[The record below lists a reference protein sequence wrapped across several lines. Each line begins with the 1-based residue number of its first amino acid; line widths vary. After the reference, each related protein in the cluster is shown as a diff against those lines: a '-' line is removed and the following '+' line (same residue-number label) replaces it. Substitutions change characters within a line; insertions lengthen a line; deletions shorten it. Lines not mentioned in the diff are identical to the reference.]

1 MQTSLSERYDAI
13 MDGEFRST
21 PETFDV
27 TDPATNEPIASVA
40 KCGPE
45 TVDAA
50 VTAAAD
56 ATDEWEG
63 VDPVRRG
70 QLLDDIAGLIRENV
84 DRYARIETAETGRP
98 ISQSRG
104 NVRDAAGYFEYYA
117 GLTDKIEG
125 ETIPLPGERL
135 DYTLREPLGVTGHI
149 VPWNAALVLGA
160 RSLGPA
166 LACGNTAVVK
176 PAPEAPL
183 SLLTFCAD
191 LLELDVPDGVVNVI
205 PGDGETTGT
214 TLTGDPRLGK
224 IIFTGSRTTGTA
236 VMRAAAENVVPV
248 GLELGG
254 KSPSIVF
261 PDADLEAALEDTVK
275 VFFNSGQICFAT
287 TRVFV
292 HEDVYGEFVD
302 DLAERTA
309 ALEVGPGAED
319 PDVGPL
325 VSPDARRRVADSV
338 EAAIEDGARAVAGGE
353 IPREEGNFYAPTVIE
368 GVGDDHDLSRT
379 ELFGPVLSVYSF
391 AEEAEV
397 IERANDTDYGLYGAI
412 WTQTLDRAHRVA
424 ADLDAGSITVNE
436 YPATFPQAPF
446 GGYKQSGIGREKG
459 RQAIREYTE
468 LKNVSIALGDTPGA
482 VFEK

>member
-1 MQTSLSERYDAI
+1 MQTGSSERYDAI
-13 MDGEFRST
+13 IGGERRPSS
-21 PETFDV
+21 ETFEV
-27 TDPATNEPIASVA
+27 TDPATNEPIAVVTES
-40 KCGPE
+40 GPE
-45 TVDAA
+45 AVAAA
-50 VTAAAD
+50 VTAAER
-56 ATDEWEG
+56 ATEAWER
-63 VDPVRRG
+63 VDPERRG
-70 QLLDDIAGLIRENV
+70 RLLRKIAGLIRENV

-98 ISQSRG
+98 LSQSRG

-135 DYTLREPLGVTGHI
+135 DYTVREPLGVTGHI

-191 LLELDVPDGVVNVI
+191 LLELDIPDGVVNVV
-205 PGDGETTGT
+205 PGDGETTGSA
-214 TLTGDPRLGK
+214 LTGDSRVGK
-224 IIFTGSRTTGTA
+224 IVFTGSRATGKT
-236 VMRAAAENVVPV
+236 VMREAAENVVPV

-261 PDADLEAALEDTVK
+261 PDADLEAAIEDTVK

-292 HEDVYGEFVD
+292 HEDVYEEFVD
-302 DLAERTA
+302 ELGERTE
-309 ALEVGPGAED
+309 ALAVGPGEED

-325 VSPDARRRVADSV
+325 ISPSARNRVAESV
-338 EAAIEDGARAVAGGE
+338 EAAVEDGAGIVAGGE

-368 GVGDDHDLSRT
+368 GVDDDHDVSRT

-391 AEEAEV
+391 ADEAEV
-397 IERANDTDYGLYGAI
+397 LERANDSEYGLYGAI

-424 ADLDAGSITVNE
+424 AELEAGSVTVNE

-459 RQAIREYTE
+459 RQAITEYTE

>member
-1 MQTSLSERYDAI
+1 MQAGLSERYDAI
-13 MDGEFRST
+13 IDGEFRST
-21 PETFDV
+21 PGTFEV
-27 TDPATNEPIASVA
+27 SDPATNEPVA
-40 KCGPE
+40 TVAECAPE
-45 TVDAA
+45 AVDAA

-56 ATDEWEG
+56 ATAEWER
-63 VDPVRRG
+63 VDPERRG
-70 QLLDDIAGLIRENV
+70 RLLHDVAELIRENV
-84 DRYARIETAETGRP
+84 DRYAAIETAETGRP

-117 GLTDKIEG
+117 GLADKIEG

-160 RSLGPA
+160 RSLAPA

-183 SLLTFCAD
+183 SLLTFRAD
-191 LLELDVPDGVVNVI
+191 LLDLDMPDGVVNVV
-205 PGDGETTGT
+205 PGDGETTGAA
-214 TLTGDPRLGK
+214 LTGDPRLGK
-224 IIFTGSRTTGTA
+224 IVFTGSRATGTA

-261 PDADLEAALEDTVK
+261 PDADLEAAVADTVK

-292 HEDVYGEFVD
+292 HEDVYDAFVEE
-302 DLAERTA
+302 LAERTA
-309 ALEVGPGAED
+309 DLEVGPGEED

-325 VSPDARRRVADSV
+325 ISRASRDRVAASV
-338 EAAIEDGARAVAGGE
+338 EAAVEDGARVLAGGE
-353 IPREEGNFYAPTVIE
+353 IPREEGNYYAPTVLA
-368 GVGDDHDLSRT
+368 GVDDDHDVSRT
-379 ELFGPVLSVYSF
+379 ELFGPVLSVYAF
-391 AEEAEV
+391 GDEAEAV
-397 IERANDTDYGLYGAI
+397 ERANDTDYGLYGAI
-412 WTQTLDRAHRVA
+412 WTETLDRAHRVA
-424 ADLDAGSITVNE
+424 ADLEAGSVTVNE

-459 RQAIREYTE
+459 RQAISEYTE

>member
-13 MDGEFRST
+13 IDGEFRST
-21 PETFDV
+21 AETFAV
-27 TDPATNEPIASVA
+27 SDPATNEPIASVA

-45 TVDAA
+45 AVDAA
-50 VTAAAD
+50 VTAAED
-56 ATDEWEG
+56 ATEEWEG

-70 QLLDDIAGLIRENV
+70 QLLHDIAGLIRENV

-191 LLELDVPDGVVNVI
+191 LFELGIPDGVVNVV
-205 PGDGETTGT
+205 PGDGGTTGA
-214 TLTGDPRLGK
+214 TLTGDSRLGK

-261 PDADLEAALEDTVK
+261 PDADLEAAIEDTVK

-292 HEDVYGEFVD
+292 HEDVYGRFVD

-309 ALEVGPGAED
+309 ALEVGPGRED

-325 VSPDARRRVADSV
+325 VSPDAQRRVADSV
-338 EAAIEDGARAVAGGE
+338 EAALEDGARAVAGGE
-353 IPREEGNFYAPTVIE
+353 IPREEGNYYAPTVIE
-368 GVGDDHDLSRT
+368 GVGDDHEVSRT
-379 ELFGPVLSVYSF
+379 ELFGPVLSVYPF
-391 AEEAEV
+391 TEEAEA

-412 WTQTLDRAHRVA
+412 WTERLDRAHRVA

-459 RQAIREYTE
+459 RQAVQEYTE

>member
-1 MQTSLSERYDAI
+1 
-13 MDGEFRST
+13 
-21 PETFDV
+21 
-27 TDPATNEPIASVA
+27 
-40 KCGPE
+40 
-45 TVDAA
+45 
-50 VTAAAD
+50 
-56 ATDEWEG
+56 
-63 VDPVRRG
+63 
-70 QLLDDIAGLIRENV
+70 
-84 DRYARIETAETGRP
+84 
-98 ISQSRG
+98 
-104 NVRDAAGYFEYYA
+104 
-117 GLTDKIEG
+117 
-125 ETIPLPGERL
+125 
-135 DYTLREPLGVTGHI
+135 
-149 VPWNAALVLGA
+149 
-160 RSLGPA
+160 
-166 LACGNTAVVK
+166 
-176 PAPEAPL
+176 
-183 SLLTFCAD
+183 
-191 LLELDVPDGVVNVI
+191 
-205 PGDGETTGT
+205 
-214 TLTGDPRLGK
+214 
-224 IIFTGSRTTGTA
+224 
-236 VMRAAAENVVPV
+236 VVPV

-261 PDADLEAALEDTVK
+261 PDADLEAAVEDTVK

-325 VSPDARRRVADSV
+325 VSPGAQRRVADSV

-391 AEEAEV
+391 AEEGEV

>member
-1 MQTSLSERYDAI
+1 MQPGLSERYDALI
-13 MDGEFRST
+13 GGEERPSA
-21 PETFDV
+21 ETFTV
-27 TDPATNEPIASVA
+27 TDPATNEPIATVA
-40 KCGPE
+40 TCDAGA
-45 TVDAA
+45 VDAA
-50 VTAAAD
+50 VTAAER
-56 ATDEWEG
+56 ATRAWEG
-63 VDPVRRG
+63 VDPERRG
-70 QLLDDIAGLIRENV
+70 RLLRSVADLIRENV

-135 DYTLREPLGVTGHI
+135 DYTVREPLGVTAHV

-166 LACGNTAVVK
+166 LACGNTAVLK

-183 SLLTFCAD
+183 SLLTFCGD
-191 LLELDVPDGVVNVI
+191 LRDLDIPDGVVNVV
-205 PGDGETTGT
+205 PGDGATTGAA
-214 TLTGDPRLGK
+214 LTGDPRLGK
-224 IIFTGSRTTGTA
+224 IIFTGSRTTGKT
-236 VMRAAAENVVPV
+236 VMREAAENVVPV

-261 PDADLEAALEDTVK
+261 ADADLESAVADTVK

-292 HEDVYGEFVD
+292 HEDIYEEFVEN
-302 DLAERTA
+302 LVERTE
-309 ALEVGPGAED
+309 ALEVGPGEED

-325 VSPDARRRVADSV
+325 ISPEAQRRVADSV
-338 EAAIEDGARAVAGGE
+338 AAAVEDGARVLAGGE
-353 IPREEGNFYAPTVIE
+353 IPREEGNYYAPTVIE
-368 GVGDDHDLSRT
+368 GVDDDHDLSRT
-379 ELFGPVLSVYSF
+379 ELFGPVVSVYSF
-391 AEEAEV
+391 SEEREA
-397 IERANDTDYGLYGAI
+397 IERANDSEYGLYGAI
-412 WTQTLDRAHRVA
+412 WTRTLDRAHRVA
-424 ADLDAGSITVNE
+424 AELEAGSITVNE

-459 RQAIREYTE
+459 RQAITEYTE